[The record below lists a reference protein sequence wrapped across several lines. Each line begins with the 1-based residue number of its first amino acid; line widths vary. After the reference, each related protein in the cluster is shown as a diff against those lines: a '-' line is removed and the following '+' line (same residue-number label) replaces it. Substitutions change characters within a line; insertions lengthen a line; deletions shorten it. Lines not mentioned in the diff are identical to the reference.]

1 MAVRPRWI
9 AALVLALAVAAA
21 FAALGQWQL
30 ERSFAN
36 SEAIDRA
43 TETAVPLDTI
53 AEPQQPTM
61 EAAGGQ
67 LVTVTGSFV
76 PGDSLVLSERLN
88 DGERGYWLVGHFVVD
103 GHSVADT
110 HSATDGVGLG
120 VAVGWAETEAEASAA
135 ISTLEA
141 PTFAATTLMGRYL
154 PSEAP
159 QTGEFEA
166 GELSAMSMP
175 ALVNLWQVGDRAVY
189 DGYVVAN
196 VPIGGLTAIHSP
208 PPSTDLEINWLNIFY
223 AAEWVV
229 FAGFAVFLWYRLV
242 KDAWEKEQH
251 EKVQEAQ
258 LN

>member
-1 MAVRPRWI
+1 MRPRWI

-30 ERSFAN
+30 ERSFSN
-36 SEAIDRA
+36 TEAIDRP
-43 TETAVPLDTI
+43 TETVVPIDTV
-53 AEPQQPTM
+53 AEPQQPTL
-61 EAAGGQ
+61 ETAAGQ
-67 LVTVTGSFV
+67 LVSATGSFV

-88 DGERGYWLVGHFVVD
+88 DGERGFWLVGHFVVD
-103 GHSVADT
+103 RHSVA
-110 HSATDGVGLG
+110 DGVGLG

-141 PTFAATTLMGRYL
+141 PTFAPITITGRYL

-159 QTGEFEA
+159 QIGEFEA

-175 ALVNLWQVGDRAVY
+175 AFVNLWQVGDGPVY

-196 VPIGGLTAIHSP
+196 DPVGGLTAIYSP
-208 PPSTDLEINWLNIFY
+208 PPSTDVEVNWLNIFY

-242 KDAWEKEQH
+242 KDAWEKEEH
-251 EKVQEAQ
+251 EKAQEAQ

>member
-1 MAVRPRWI
+1 MRPRWI

-43 TETAVPLDTI
+43 TETAVPLDNI
-53 AEPQQPTM
+53 AEPQQPTL

-67 LVTVTGSFV
+67 VVTVTGSFV

-103 GHSVADT
+103 RPSVAD
-110 HSATDGVGLG
+110 GVGVG

-141 PTFAATTLMGRYL
+141 PTFAATTLTGRYL

-175 ALVNLWQVGDRAVY
+175 ALVNLWQVDDGPVY
-189 DGYVVAN
+189 DGYIVAN
-196 VPIGGLTAIHSP
+196 EPIGGLTAIHSP

-223 AAEWVV
+223 AAEWVI

-251 EKVQEAQ
+251 EKAQEAQ

>member
-1 MAVRPRWI
+1 VRPRWI
-9 AALVLALAVAAA
+9 AALLLALLVAAA

-30 ERSFAN
+30 ERSFSN
-36 SEAIDRA
+36 TEAVDRP
-43 TETAVPLDTI
+43 TETVAPLDTI
-53 AEPQQPTM
+53 AEPQQPTL

-67 LVTVTGSFV
+67 LVSVTGSFV

-88 DGERGYWLVGHFVVD
+88 DGERGYWLVGHFVTD
-103 GHSVADT
+103 GHSVA
-110 HSATDGVGLG
+110 DGVGLG

-135 ISTLEA
+135 ISVLEA
-141 PTFAATTLMGRYL
+141 DTLAPTTIIGRYL

-159 QTGEFEA
+159 QTGDFES

-175 ALVNLWQVGDRAVY
+175 ALVNLWQVGDTPVY

-196 VPIGGLTAIHSP
+196 DPIGGLTAIHSP
-208 PPSTDLEINWLNIFY
+208 PPSTDVEVNWLNIFY
-223 AAEWVV
+223 AVEWVI

-251 EKVQEAQ
+251 ERAQEAQ

>member
-1 MAVRPRWI
+1 M
-9 AALVLALAVAAA
+9 ALAVAAA

-30 ERSFAN
+30 ERSFSN
-36 SEAIDRA
+36 TDAIDRP
-43 TETAVPLDTI
+43 TEKAVPLDTI
-53 AEPQQPTM
+53 AEPQQPTL

-88 DGERGYWLVGHFVVD
+88 DGERGYWLVGHFV
-103 GHSVADT
+103 A
-110 HSATDGVGLG
+110 DGVGVG

-141 PTFAATTLMGRYL
+141 PTFAPTTIAGRYL

-159 QTGEFEA
+159 QTGDFET

-175 ALVNLWQVGDRAVY
+175 ALVNLWQVGDDGVY
-189 DGYVVAN
+189 SGYVVAN
-196 VPIGGLTAIHSP
+196 DPVAGLSAIHSP

-223 AAEWVV
+223 AAEWVI

-242 KDAWEKEQH
+242 KDAWEREQH
-251 EKVQEAQ
+251 EMAQEAQ

>member
-1 MAVRPRWI
+1 MRPRWI
-9 AALVLALAVAAA
+9 AALVLALAVAGA

-36 SEAIDRA
+36 TEAIDRP
-43 TETAVPLDTI
+43 TETVVPLTTI
-53 AEPQQPTM
+53 AEPQQPTL
-61 EAAGGQ
+61 EASGGQ

-88 DGERGYWLVGHFVVD
+88 DGERGYWLVGHFV
-103 GHSVADT
+103 T
-110 HSATDGVGLG
+110 EGVGLG

-141 PTFAATTLMGRYL
+141 PTFAAVTLTGRYL

-159 QTGEFEA
+159 QSGEFETGA
-166 GELSAMSMP
+166 MSAMSMP
-175 ALVNLWQVGDRAVY
+175 AFVNLWQEDPAGTY
-189 DGYVVAN
+189 SGYVVADEP
-196 VPIGGLTAIHSP
+196 VGGLTAIHSP
-208 PPSTDLEINWLNIFY
+208 PPSTAVEVNWLNIFY
-223 AAEWVV
+223 AAEWVI

-251 EKVQEAQ
+251 ERAQEAQ

>member
-1 MAVRPRWI
+1 MRPRWI

-43 TETAVPLDTI
+43 TEKAVPLDTI
-53 AEPQQPTM
+53 AEPQQPTL
-61 EAAGGQ
+61 EASGGQ

-103 GHSVADT
+103 RHSV
-110 HSATDGVGLG
+110 TDGVGLG
-120 VAVGWAETEAEASAA
+120 VAVGWAKTEAEASAA

-141 PTFAATTLMGRYL
+141 PTLAAITLTGRYL

-166 GELSAMSMP
+166 GELSTMSMA
-175 ALVNLWQVGDRAVY
+175 ALVNLWQVGDGAVY
-189 DGYVVAN
+189 DGYIVAN
-196 VPIGGLTAIHSP
+196 EPIGGLTAIHSP

-242 KDAWEKEQH
+242 KDAWEREQH
-251 EKVQEAQ
+251 EKAQEAQ